1 MLNEDLSS
9 KISILVVEDSPT
21 QAEQIRYELEKKSY
35 IVTLAYN
42 GEEAFEWLLST
53 SKTPDVIVSD
63 VMMPRMDGYELCRA
77 IRKDERFSKI
87 PIVLLTSLSEPE
99 DIIKSIEAGAN
110 KFLTK
115 PLNSKRLADVI
126 NELYINT
133 QRRSVERMEM
143 GIRLVFGGKDF
154 LITAEKVQILD
165 LLISSYEESYY
176 QNIALKQARSELEAI
191 NAELEA
197 RVQERTKELQV
208 SAEKYRTLSENTPDL
223 IIRFDLN
230 AKIIYVNMAYEKV
243 FGIDASTL
251 INQSAQKLEELSNS
265 CEYVKN
271 LQKVIESQ
279 RPLREE
285 CKTLYKEKEI
295 YMDATFVPEFDY
307 KNVLQSVLVVSRDVT
322 QNRLLE
328 KSLHEKERLM
338 LMQSK
343 HAAMGEMIGMI
354 AHQWRQPLTVI
365 SMEANNIIADIELD
379 LVSNEANEKHAK
391 DILKQT
397 NYLSQ
402 TIEDFRS
409 YFKPSHEQE
418 FCSVSDIMH
427 ESLEIIG
434 KSLEDSMVEMQ
445 INFEETPKILT
456 YSNELMQVFINLL
469 KNSQEALIANQENK
483 RFIKVRIFEKES
495 SVAVEVCDNGGG
507 ISDDIIDR
515 VFEPYFTTKD
525 ESVGTGLGL
534 YMSKTIIEKHLKGE
548 ILVKNREDGV
558 CFYISLPKDFSKMKR
573 YE

>member
-1 MLNEDLSS
+1 MLNEDFNN

-21 QAEQIRYELEKKSY
+21 QAEQIHYELEKKDY
-35 IVTLAYN
+35 IVTLTYN
-42 GEEAFEWLLST
+42 GEEAFEWLQST
-53 SKTPDVIVSD
+53 QNLPDVIVSD
-63 VMMPRMDGYELCRA
+63 VMMPKMDGYELCKA
-77 IRKDERFSKI
+77 IRQDERFSKI

-115 PLNSKRLADVI
+115 PFNAKRLADVI

-133 QRRSVERMEM
+133 QRRNVERMEM

-191 NAELEA
+191 NAELER
-197 RVQERTKELQV
+197 RVQERTQELEK
-208 SAEKYRTLSENTPDL
+208 SAEEYRTLSENTPDL
-223 IIRFDLN
+223 IARFDLDER
-230 AKIIYVNMAYEKV
+230 IIYANMAYERV
-243 FGIDASTL
+243 FGIEVSTL
-251 INQSAQKLEELSNS
+251 LHQSAQKIEELSNS

-271 LQKVIESQ
+271 LQRVKQSQKVLQ
-279 RPLREE
+279 EE
-285 CKTLYKEKEI
+285 CKTFYGDKEI
-295 YMDATFVPEFDY
+295 YIDATFVPEFDY
-307 KNVLQSVLVVSRDVT
+307 KGVLQSILVVSRDIT
-322 QNRLLE
+322 QKRLLE

-365 SMEANNIIADIELD
+365 SMEANNILADIELD

-418 FCSVSDIMH
+418 YSTVSDVMN
-427 ESLEIIG
+427 ESLKIIG
-434 KSLEDSMVEMQ
+434 KSLEHSMVEVQ
-445 INFEETPKILT
+445 TDFEETPKILT

-469 KNSQEALIANQENK
+469 KNSQEALVANQKEK
-483 RFIKVRIFEKES
+483 RSIKVRIFTKED

-507 ISDDIIDR
+507 ISEEIIDR

-534 YMSKTIIEKHLKGE
+534 YMSKTIIEKHLKGKISVE
-548 ILVKNREDGV
+548 NRDDGV
-558 CFYISLPKDFSKMKR
+558 CFYISLPQDFSKVKR